1 MRSRTLLVAPV
12 VLAVAGCASMG
23 LGPRREPAPASAAV
37 VQPRHVESGRA
48 ADQGREAGQDEPV
61 QPAALSHERAVST
74 KSVVQEV
81 QSLLGAAGYDA
92 GQADG
97 RMGAKTRAAIIRY
110 QQEHG
115 LPIDGTPSFQLLE
128 HLKNTST

>member
-1 MRSRTLLVAPV
+1 MRSRTLIVAPV
-12 VLAVAGCASMG
+12 VLAIAGCASVG

-37 VQPRHVESGRA
+37 VQPRHVEPGRA
-48 ADQGREAGQDEPV
+48 ADQPRGAGQDEPV

-92 GQADG
+92 GQPDG
-97 RMGAKTRAAIIRY
+97 RMGAKTRA
-110 QQEHG
+110 
-115 LPIDGTPSFQLLE
+115 
-128 HLKNTST
+128 